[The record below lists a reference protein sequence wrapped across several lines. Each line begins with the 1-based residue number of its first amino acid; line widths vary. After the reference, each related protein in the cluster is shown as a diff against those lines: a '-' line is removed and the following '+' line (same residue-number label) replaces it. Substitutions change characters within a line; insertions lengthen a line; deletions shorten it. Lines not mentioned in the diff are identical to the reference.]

1 MYISVSQN
9 LQTILEHVACAC
21 RSDRGDRQTVG
32 QTDGGQ
38 TNGGQTDGEQTDWGQ
53 TDGGQTTF
61 VRLTA
66 AWLFSWGGVQR

>member
-1 MYISVSQN
+1 MMPV
-9 LQTILEHVACAC
+9 HVEV
-21 RSDRGDRQTVG
+21 TVG